1 MTTLSE
7 NLAMPDSI
15 LAGDHAASARRWEM
29 PLLSFGS
36 DAPAQQ
42 QEPMT
47 AAALEEIEAAAHAE
61 GYQRGLNEGL
71 AEGRSLGVQAVREEA
86 QRLRE
91 LVAHLSRPL
100 ADLDAEVE
108 RTLIALTIEVARR
121 LVDEQL
127 QLDPGLVACAVRDAV
142 ASLTPAPREVRVHLH
157 AEDAAILQDM
167 PVPPDV
173 VSWRLVP
180 DNTLRR
186 GDVRLITECAT
197 VDALLDTRQAGVAR
211 SLLGEHE

>member
-1 MTTLSE
+1 LSE
-7 NLAMPDSI
+7 ASYVPENIMMGDS
-15 LAGDHAASARRWEM
+15 AASARRWEM
-29 PLLSFGS
+29 PLLSFG
-36 DAPAQQ
+36 AETQQ
-42 QEPMT
+42 QAPMT

-71 AEGRSLGVQAVREEA
+71 AEGRRLGAQAVRDEA

-91 LVAHLSRPL
+91 LVTHLSRPL
-100 ADLDAEVE
+100 AELDSEVE

-127 QLDPGLVACAVRDAV
+127 QLDPSLTAAAVRDAV
-142 ASLTPAPREVRVHLH
+142 ASLQPPPRDVRVHLH
-157 AEDAAILQDM
+157 PDDATLLHDLPA
-167 PVPPDV
+167 PADV
-173 VSWRLVP
+173 VNWRLVP

-186 GDVRLITECAT
+186 GDVRLVTENAM
-197 VDALLDTRQAGVAR
+197 VDALLDTRQSGIAR

>member
-7 NLAMPDSI
+7 ATSNSSDTI
-15 LAGDHAASARRWEM
+15 LAGDRAASARLWEM
-29 PLLSFGS
+29 PLLSFS
-36 DAPAQQ
+36 QDTQAQQ
-42 QEPMT
+42 QPLT
-47 AAALEEIEAAAHAE
+47 AEALEAIEAAAHAE
-61 GYQRGLNEGL
+61 GYQRGLGEGL
-71 AEGRSLGVQAVREEA
+71 AEGRSLGAQAVRDEA
-86 QRLRE
+86 QRLRD

-127 QLDPGLVACAVRDAV
+127 QLDPALVASAVRDAV
-142 ASLTPAPREVRVHLH
+142 ASLTPPPRDVRVHLH
-157 AEDAAILQDM
+157 AEDAAILQNM

-173 VSWRLVP
+173 VSWRLVA

-186 GDVRLITECAT
+186 GDVRLVTESAT
-197 VDALLDTRQAGVAR
+197 VDALLDTRQAGIAR